1 MKKGQIVRVDKEKY
15 LNSVNV
21 RRTMISHIIGL
32 VSIVNTID
40 LFEFN
45 VSVSFCWA
53 PTLLQRI
60 RLHL

>member
-53 PTLLQRI
+53 
-60 RLHL
+60 

>member
-60 RLHL
+60 RLDL